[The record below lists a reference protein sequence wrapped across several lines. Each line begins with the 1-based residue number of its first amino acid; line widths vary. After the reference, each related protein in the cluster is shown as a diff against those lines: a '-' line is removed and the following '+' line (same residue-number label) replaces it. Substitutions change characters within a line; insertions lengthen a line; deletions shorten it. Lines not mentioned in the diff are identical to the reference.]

1 MAYLIFN
8 LNDFSGINQIAEN
21 DSILNENKNFHNEH
35 RSIVTIN
42 NTDFLNFKKGLANFV
57 SCDGSNVVWNP
68 LVGTEEKPFPF
79 YTEAA
84 AFDKEINFYQSCLE
98 KWLAEPRTNDKPMRA
113 SVIAFRDYLLTID
126 SSSIITEGNPL
137 EKTLVQYVM
146 DQGQTAYHPC
156 ELL

>member
-35 RSIVTIN
+35 RSIVEIN
-42 NTDFLNFKKGLANFV
+42 NTDFLNFKKGLSSFV
-57 SCDGSNVVWNP
+57 SCDGSNVVWNTLP
-68 LVGTEEKPFPF
+68 TPSFS
-79 YTEAA
+79 EAES
-84 AFDKEINFYQSCLE
+84 FNQEIDFHQTNAE
-98 KWLAEPRTNDKPMRA
+98 AWLAEARTNDKPMRA

-137 EKTLVQYVM
+137 EKTLIQYVM

>member
-35 RSIVTIN
+35 RSIVEIN
-42 NTDFLNFKKGLANFV
+42 NTDFLNFKKGLVEFV
-57 SCDGSNVVWNP
+57 SCDGSNVVWNSLP
-68 LVGTEEKPFPF
+68 TPSFP
-79 YTEAA
+79 EAGS
-84 AFDKEINFYQSCLE
+84 FDQEINFYQTNVE
-98 KWLAEPRTNDKPMRA
+98 AWLAESRTNDKPMRA

-146 DQGQTAYHPC
+146 DQGQTAFHLC

>member
-35 RSIVTIN
+35 RSIVEIN
-42 NTDFLNFKKGLANFV
+42 NTDFLNFKKGLVDFV
-57 SCDGSNVVWNP
+57 SCDGSNVVW
-68 LVGTEEKPFPF
+68 KPSSTPSFP
-79 YTEAA
+79 EAGS
-84 AFDKEINFYQSCLE
+84 FDQEIYFYQTNVE
-98 KWLAEPRTNDKPMRA
+98 AWLAEPRTLDKPMRS

-137 EKTLVQYVM
+137 EKTLVEYCM